1 MFVITLQPE
10 NGETWQGMVPLEGG
24 SIAAMLDSYMLR
36 SEQLNSRFVLAA
48 DDNNAAGLLLQRLPS
63 RDSEQDNA
71 DWQHLDTLAQTATAK
86 ELLEL
91 DGQNLLYRLFHE
103 TPPRVFPEENMEFS
117 CSCSRAKVSDMLLL
131 LGAKEVGDVVAEE
144 GSITVGCD
152 FCNEKYTFDE
162 EEVQNLFGDA
172 ALSRATIQ

>member
-1 MFVITLQPE
+1 
-10 NGETWQGMVPLEGG
+10 
-24 SIAAMLDSYMLR
+24 
-36 SEQLNSRFVLAA
+36 
-48 DDNNAAGLLLQRLPS
+48 
-63 RDSEQDNA
+63 
-71 DWQHLDTLAQTATAK
+71 
-86 ELLEL
+86 
-91 DGQNLLYRLFHE
+91 
-103 TPPRVFPEENMEFS
+103 MEFA